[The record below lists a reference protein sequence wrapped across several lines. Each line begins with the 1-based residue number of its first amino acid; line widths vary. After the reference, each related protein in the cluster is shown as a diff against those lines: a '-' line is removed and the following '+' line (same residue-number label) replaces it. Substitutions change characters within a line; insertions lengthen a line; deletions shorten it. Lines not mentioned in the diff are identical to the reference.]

1 MFMVG
6 TTMGY
11 NTDDPLFSA
20 CGCLPLVQ
28 IKDPQ
33 KMETS

>member
-11 NTDDPLFSA
+11 ITDDPRLA
-20 CGCLPLVQ
+20 CDCLPLVQ
-28 IKDPQ
+28 IRDPQ
-33 KMETS
+33 KLETS